1 MSRETRRSASRDR
14 DEDEDKGRRSS
25 LSIVRDFIKDRRKS
39 LTSGSGD
46 VLSPPS
52 VMSPKSSPSRPPSTH
67 NNGSNSFPR
76 RLSISSRRSSISK
89 DVGAL
94 SPTSVTEASSG
105 DDSKS
110 TKSDKK
116 KSRAGR
122 FMRRLSSSI
131 SSSLGKNMTPTAISP
146 TVKEE
151 DLADLSEL
159 HPAQPSV
166 QYMGDVNV
174 QFPDNLL
181 WKRRTL
187 GLDSQGFL
195 ILSLSAPNAGTK
207 DKPATGVKRY
217 HLSEFRTPYTP
228 DVEVQEL
235 PNSVVLDLI
244 DGSGLQM
251 ACEDR
256 AGQTELLHSKFCSYV
271 SCRMMVANHLSAL
284 LEAHQNHTSFGQ

>member
-1 MSRETRRSASRDR
+1 
-14 DEDEDKGRRSS
+14 
-25 LSIVRDFIKDRRKS
+25 
-39 LTSGSGD
+39 
-46 VLSPPS
+46 
-52 VMSPKSSPSRPPSTH
+52 
-67 NNGSNSFPR
+67 
-76 RLSISSRRSSISK
+76 
-89 DVGAL
+89 
-94 SPTSVTEASSG
+94 
-105 DDSKS
+105 
-110 TKSDKK
+110 
-116 KSRAGR
+116 
-122 FMRRLSSSI
+122 MRRLSSSI
-131 SSSLGKNMTPTAISP
+131 SSSLGKGMTPTLISP

-187 GLDSQGFL
+187 GIDSQGFL
-195 ILSLSAPNAGTK
+195 ILTVSAANAGNK
-207 DKPATGVKRY
+207 DKPTTGVKRY

-244 DGSGLQM
+244 EGPGLQM

-256 AGQTELLHSKFCSYV
+256 AGQMELLHSKSTTFLTTLV
-271 SCRMMVANHLSAL
+271 LML
-284 LEAHQNHTSFGQ
+284 TP